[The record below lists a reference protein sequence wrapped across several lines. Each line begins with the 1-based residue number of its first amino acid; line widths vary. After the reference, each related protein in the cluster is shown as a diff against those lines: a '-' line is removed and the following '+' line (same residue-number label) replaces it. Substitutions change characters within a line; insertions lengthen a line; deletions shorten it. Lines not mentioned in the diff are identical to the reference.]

1 MVDWFFGSCPSKHL
15 DSSWSWCVQ
24 ANSSH
29 RNDLMTCDQP
39 IGRDNQP
46 TSIAVEIER
55 ARERLRK
62 KERERWKKNKRVW
75 DGRDKE
81 IERIHRKREK

>member
-1 MVDWFFGSCPSKHL
+1 MEVALQNIWIQVGVG
-15 DSSWSWCVQ
+15 VQ

-46 TSIAVEIER
+46 TNIAVEIER
-55 ARERLRK
+55 KREIDR
-62 KERERWKKNKRVW
+62 ERERGRERERERENESKKEKKKRRRT
-75 DGRDKE
+75 RDSV
-81 IERIHRKREK
+81 